1 MVGGIVERLSIKT
14 PEDFISLMGHT
25 LGYWPKESLVCI
37 TLDGRR
43 IGSTLRVGLPKAGAD
58 TTRYVRDAVKYI
70 ANDREATGV
79 VFGIFTPVQW
89 EPMDD
94 RPYEDVME
102 ALTGE
107 LSQHGI
113 TVRDGWLIGETSFTN
128 YFQIVPDPL
137 SRSPLEGIKTSQ
149 LNVELVFRG
158 SSIEPTPGFRV
169 PILARR
175 DLSEEVLKHCL
186 RIESMTPRA
195 ATAKARILWA
205 GLLDGA
211 TLPTDTQSAELLADF
226 KFISVR
232 DRLLADIPGL
242 EDSLG
247 DLLLGQT
254 KRPPQWQRVDRAQEL
269 LLHLYTRADGTDAA
283 PVLTSLGIIQW
294 WEGKGSRA
302 RQCFQH
308 ALEADPNYRLAQLS
322 DQMVGAGI
330 LAPWAMDKNSA
341 FRPPMSRGPRI
352 EGMGMA

>member
-1 MVGGIVERLSIKT
+1 MERLGIKT

-25 LGYWPKESLVCI
+25 LGYWPKESLVCL

-43 IGSTLRVGLPKAGAD
+43 IGSTLRVGLPKEGAD
-58 TTRYVRDAVKYI
+58 TARYVHDVVKCI
-70 ANDREATGV
+70 ASDREATGV
-79 VFGIFTPVQW
+79 VFGIFTPAPW
-89 EPMDD
+89 EAMDEH
-94 RPYEDVME
+94 PYEGVIGIL
-102 ALTGE
+102 AGE
-107 LSQHGI
+107 LSQHNI
-113 TVRDGWLIGETSFTN
+113 KVRDGWIISETSFTN

-137 SRSPLEGIKTSQ
+137 ARTPLETIKTSE
-149 LNVELVFRG
+149 LNAELVFRG
-158 SSIEPTPGFRV
+158 SSIEPGPGIRI

-175 DLSEEVLKHCL
+175 DLSEEVFKNCL
-186 RIESMTPRA
+186 RIEAMSPRD
-195 ATAKARILWA
+195 ATTEARILWA
-205 GLLDGA
+205 GVIDGA
-211 TLPTDTQSAELLADF
+211 TLPTDAQSAELLADF
-226 KFISVR
+226 KFIAVR

-254 KRPPQWQRVDRAQEL
+254 KRPPHWQRVDRAQEV
-269 LLHLYTRADGTDAA
+269 LLHLYTRAGGTDAA

-302 RQCFQH
+302 HQCFQH

-330 LAPWAMDKNSA
+330 LAPWAMNKNSA
-341 FRPPMSRGPRI
+341 YQPPMSREPRI